1 MRLFH
6 ILIAAVA
13 ILFWLQS
20 PQGRKAQREIGAKA
34 EQQTGSLLR
43 PEV

>member
-6 ILIAAVA
+6 ILIVAVA

-20 PQGRKAQREIGAKA
+20 PQGRKTQREVGVMA
-34 EQQTGSLLR
+34 EQQTSSLLR